1 MDTTALSGSRVVSSS
16 VLGHGSEATTGA
28 AGDVDI
34 TAADITDM
42 AVADLSAAVPC
53 SQGELRLA
61 AFAEVMHFAAD
72 QSKGAAAFMAVEHS
86 VVGTRSM
93 AGALMEVNSTAED
106 PVAVDPTVEVVTA
119 DADNALSC
127 DPGS

>member
-1 MDTTALSGSRVVSSS
+1 MALSGSRAAYLS
-16 VLGHGSEATTGA
+16 VRDHGSVATTAVATMGA
-28 AGDVDI
+28 ATGD
-34 TAADITDM
+34 ADITVM
-42 AVADLSAAVPC
+42 AAAVPG
-53 SQGELRLA
+53 SQGEHQLA

-93 AGALMEVNSTAED
+93 AEALMEVNFTAEG